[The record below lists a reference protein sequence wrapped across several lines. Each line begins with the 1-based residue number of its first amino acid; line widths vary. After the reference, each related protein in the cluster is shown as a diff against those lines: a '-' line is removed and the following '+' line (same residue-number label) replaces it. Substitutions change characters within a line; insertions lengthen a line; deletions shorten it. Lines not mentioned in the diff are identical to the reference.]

1 MEQIEVNIKL
11 TSNNYIYNIPIRKSD
26 TILQLKEYCQIISDI
41 PQVQQI
47 LLYKGKILYN
57 EKFIN
62 DYNIENNDNI
72 ILAKKEESKK
82 VIDSLGHNSESSNLN
97 SNFTNKI
104 KRLTDNKEININEVA
119 KSLGQIPDILSN
131 FNKIDIDKVNNLCK
145 SMEWE
150 NFFRIEPEKYK
161 EILKILNDPSKKKM
175 INDMIKDPSLLTTFF
190 NSPELKEKSQNNPIF
205 KMFYQ
210 NPQIFLSPH
219 ILQKDLNMLKKDEKN
234 IMESSRSVISGP
246 PDPFESLNNNHNNQ
260 MMNSSEQISDTNTIN
275 NENIKN
281 KEVLGNIGI
290 NIGFKEKYKEQL
302 SQLKD
307 MGFNNEE
314 SNIQALKHSNGNINN
329 ALEKLLE
336 KN

>member
-1 MEQIEVNIKL
+1 
-11 TSNNYIYNIPIRKSD
+11 
-26 TILQLKEYCQIISDI
+26 
-41 PQVQQI
+41 
-47 LLYKGKILYN
+47 
-57 EKFIN
+57 
-62 DYNIENNDNI
+62 
-72 ILAKKEESKK
+72 
-82 VIDSLGHNSESSNLN
+82 
-97 SNFTNKI
+97 
-104 KRLTDNKEININEVA
+104 
-119 KSLGQIPDILSN
+119 
-131 FNKIDIDKVNNLCK
+131 
-145 SMEWE
+145 
-150 NFFRIEPEKYK
+150 
-161 EILKILNDPSKKKM
+161 
-175 INDMIKDPSLLTTFF
+175 
-190 NSPELKEKSQNNPIF
+190 
-205 KMFYQ
+205 
-210 NPQIFLSPH
+210 
-219 ILQKDLNMLKKDEKN
+219 MLKKDEKN

>member
-11 TSNNYIYNIPIRKSD
+11 TSNNYIYNIQIRKSD

-210 NPQIFLSPH
+210 NP
-219 ILQKDLNMLKKDEKN
+219 
-234 IMESSRSVISGP
+234 
-246 PDPFESLNNNHNNQ
+246 
-260 MMNSSEQISDTNTIN
+260 
-275 NENIKN
+275 
-281 KEVLGNIGI
+281 
-290 NIGFKEKYKEQL
+290 
-302 SQLKD
+302 
-307 MGFNNEE
+307 
-314 SNIQALKHSNGNINN
+314 
-329 ALEKLLE
+329 
-336 KN
+336 